1 MDNNEPKCCD
11 LYQYYNIPHSFRIAN
26 HDFEVIIQDFVEL
39 DGDYVYGTF
48 SSSKQQILVATKI
61 KVEGEQINLTDECIR
76 NSFYHELFHAF
87 NYFWNTDTDEGL
99 AQTFANFMR
108 EFEITKK

>member
-1 MDNNEPKCCD
+1 MNKPMCCD
-11 LYQYYNIPHSFRIAN
+11 LYLYHNIPHSFRIAN
-26 HDFEVIIQDFVEL
+26 HDFKVKIQDFVEL
-39 DGDYVYGTF
+39 DGEYVYGTF
-48 SSSKQQILVATKI
+48 SPSKQEILIATKI
-61 KVEGEQINLTDECIR
+61 RTEKEEIHLTDECVR

-87 NYFWNTDTDEGL
+87 NFFWNVDADEGL

>member
-1 MDNNEPKCCD
+1 M
-11 LYQYYNIPHSFRIAN
+11 LYQCYNIPHSFRIAN
-26 HDFEVIIQDFVEL
+26 HDFEVIIQDYVEL

-48 SSSKQQILVATKI
+48 FLSKQQILIATKI
-61 KVEGEQINLTDECIR
+61 KIEGEQINL
-76 NSFYHELFHAF
+76 S
-87 NYFWNTDTDEGL
+87 DEGL